1 MTTQT
6 ATTTVQPQT
15 VMQDRMGTR
24 VYVIREANTP
34 GYWDV
39 RYPDGYVYTVH
50 EAELRPADD

>member
-1 MTTQT
+1 ME
-6 ATTTVQPQT
+6 
-15 VMQDRMGTR
+15 DGKR

-50 EAELRPADD
+50 EIELQTVTIAIGRATLKNWWLCRMT